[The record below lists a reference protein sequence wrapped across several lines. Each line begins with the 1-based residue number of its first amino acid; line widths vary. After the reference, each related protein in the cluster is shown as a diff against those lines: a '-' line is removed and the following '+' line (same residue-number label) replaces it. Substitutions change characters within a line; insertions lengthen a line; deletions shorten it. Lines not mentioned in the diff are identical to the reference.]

1 MLVAEQVWALPEVS
15 LYLSSTSALTHS
27 VYLNFGILPSSA
39 ASIIYSWINSLISH
53 EV

>member
-15 LYLSSTSALTHS
+15 LYLYLLPPSHS

-39 ASIIYSWINSLISH
+39 ASVI
-53 EV
+53 